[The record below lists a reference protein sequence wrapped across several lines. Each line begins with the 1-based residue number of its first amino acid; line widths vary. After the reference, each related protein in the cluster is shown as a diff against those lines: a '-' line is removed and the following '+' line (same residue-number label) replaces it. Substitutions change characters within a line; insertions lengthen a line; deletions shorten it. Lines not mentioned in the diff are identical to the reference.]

1 MKNSLSI
8 LMRTLGTIFVL
19 TVIIGTAALVHQT
32 ALAQVIDSYVTTEG
46 FCRKYEPYT
55 QTVYIQYTLRNN
67 TGTDI
72 PLQLATTMDIEGQ
85 PNNLLVKYTNCV
97 SGGVSCFYRIADE
110 YEYTLKAREQ
120 AKFTGEVKLILD
132 PKVYDF
138 AVFSSLVYKMD
149 GKAIPLSLETT
160 QNVCYDT
167 PAPAVMNKEIT
178 PLSLCRTYTKG
189 VDSLY
194 FSYALRND
202 TETAIP
208 LQLATTLEV
217 DGELE
222 PRIMTYENCITTDGT
237 CMDRISDYNFTLEP
251 KESVVFTGT
260 TDLTESHDNKY
271 FPVKTSLVYYAE
283 NMWKPLLIGKS
294 GLECPADPTIPDAPE
309 TKDNSITTDGKI
321 CRGYMTEKK
330 KVVVTYTLYNNTEKE
345 IPVQLATTLEVE
357 GQSQNLPITYANC
370 VRGDGFSCYH
380 RIEDKYNFRMKPNEK
395 ATFTGDAFLTKDPEN
410 PNFSVYTSMV
420 YTVNGEEQTLAL
432 GSSRSTCSQGKA
444 ADELISEKGIMLVRD
459 KADEDF
465 AIFVSPNN
473 DILTFIIQMKN
484 TTGSDIVI
492 RPENI
497 QINNAVMDEYQGSL
511 QINDGLESS
520 IDKELTDF
528 EMGSEFF
535 IPANHNVTFMVSLPV
550 DLVQNLIE
558 AGVNTYAAGWLF
570 NINGEES
577 IYNSVFDYEGP
588 EPAIK
593 NIEEVNEE
601 FTPLYEFYQL
611 YQEELLQNV
620 EYHYSTPKNF
630 KIR

>member
-1 MKNSLSI
+1 MKRTAFI
-8 LMRTLGTIFVL
+8 LMRTLATLLVL
-19 TVIIGTAALVHQT
+19 TVIIGTAALVQKP
-32 ALAQVIDSYVTTEG
+32 ALAQEVVPYVTAEG

-55 QTVYIQYTLRNN
+55 QRVYIQYTLRNN

-160 QNVCYDT
+160 QNICYDT

-202 TETAIP
+202 TDTAIP

-222 PRIMTYENCITTDGT
+222 PRIMTYEKCFNKDGS
-237 CMDRISDYNFTLEP
+237 CFDRISDYNFTLEP

-260 TDLTESHDNKY
+260 TDLTESHDNTY

-294 GLECPADPTIPDAPE
+294 GLECPIAPTIPDAPE

-321 CRGYMTEKK
+321 CRGYMAEKK

-370 VRGDGFSCYH
+370 VRGDGFSCYY

-444 ADELISEKGIMLVRD
+444 AEDIINEKGVTLSRD

-497 QINNAVMDEYQGSL
+497 QINNAILDEYQGRL
-511 QINDGLESS
+511 QINDDLDSN
-520 IDKELTDF
+520 IDKDLTDF
-528 EMGSEFF
+528 TMGNEFF
-535 IPANHNVTFMVSLPV
+535 IPANQNVTFMVSLPV
-550 DLVQNLIE
+550 DLAQNLIE
-558 AGVNTYAAGWLF
+558 TGVNTYAAGWLF
-570 NINGEES
+570 TINGEDH
-577 IYNSVFDYEGP
+577 IYNGVFEYEGP
-588 EPAIK
+588 EPVSKIF
-593 NIEEVNEE
+593 EEDNEAYN
-601 FTPLYEFYQL
+601 PLFEFYHL
-611 YQEELLQNV
+611 YQDELLQNV
-620 EYHYSTPKNF
+620 EYQYSAPKNF